1 MGAAAAQAKKKRG
14 GEEVIWTP
22 SIDCPLGFLEV
33 SLNGNFIL
41 QAVSPTFF
49 TLSSFSAQRAEFCEG
64 FVGEE
69 EGEEENGAIIMERR
83 EEGWSVLRN

>member
-1 MGAAAAQAKKKRG
+1 MLNCRHDPSITSSPRCEEEKQTRKWSKKEGRRSICLGAAAAQAKKKRG

-41 QAVSPTFF
+41 QAPCHM
-49 TLSSFSAQRAEFCEG
+49 SSSKRSC
-64 FVGEE
+64 
-69 EGEEENGAIIMERR
+69 
-83 EEGWSVLRN
+83 